1 MSDERQK
8 RLRDLSK
15 AYRAIAKAYRTA
27 RFTLIEALSTQ
38 QQRVYYHVEAHP
50 FPMRSADIAEY
61 FSISQSAASEVLR
74 DLCEFGLLEREITE
88 TGGYSYKVKP

>member
-1 MSDERQK
+1 MTDERQK

-38 QQRVYYHVEAHP
+38 QQRVYYFVLEKQ
-50 FPMRSADIAEY
+50 IAYSSEVAACY
-61 FSISQSAASEVLR
+61 GISQSAASDVLR

-88 TGGYSYKVKP
+88 SGGYSYTVKA